1 MEDNVKTYYINHFGL
16 PDEYGE
22 LKNGLEVKQ
31 IILKIL
37 YAGDYTSALNSF
49 IDLYYICHKSMKKLN
64 QILDLPMKNCKIKD
78 MPIIHK
84 LLHEFNPNN
93 IMKINAIVG
102 IDDVGRSLKERAIY
116 RADTFYISCEG
127 KTDKEIL
134 TIYKERREIYRQINQ
149 AILSQNISFL
159 QENVSLIASIPC
171 YNWCLS
177 YYSLKA
183 NEIDQNQA
191 GLTRKKEN

>member
-1 MEDNVKTYYINHFGL
+1 MARTIKL
-16 PDEYGE
+16 
-22 LKNGLEVKQ
+22 
-31 IILKIL
+31 
-37 YAGDYTSALNSF
+37 F
-49 IDLYYICHKSMKKLN
+49 IS
-64 QILDLPMKNCKIKD
+64 QPMN
-78 MPIIHK
+78 
-84 LLHEFNPNN
+84 
-93 IMKINAIVG
+93 
-102 IDDVGRSLKERAIY
+102 
-116 RADTFYISCEG
+116 G

-159 QENVSLIASIPC
+159 QENVALIASIPC